1 MGEDMINVKKMT
13 SLIKTRCNRIIQSN
27 LNLNICDKFKFDCVV
42 RRGAGFFVRAE
53 PSGSEGGLSEE
64 MKNREG
70 VASGSATYKLNFCLD
85 KWSICKKSLNIIKFR
100 YAVFSFHNMMLKYT
114 KKTILISMCALF
126 LAGCSYTM
134 EEAADK
140 FEDRLESFVGKPMQE
155 VIRRCGHPTKYMN
168 RADLP
173 GEESGTYMIYNFKR
187 FNSECEVI
195 LKYKKG
201 TLEIIDWDYSGYCLN
216 TSRLK
221 IDDQCFGL

>member
-1 MGEDMINVKKMT
+1 MRRIKWIN
-13 SLIKTRCNRIIQSN
+13 N
-27 LNLNICDKFKFDCVV
+27 CVA
-42 RRGAGFFVRAE
+42 RRRASFSYEWVRA
-53 PSGSEGGLSEE
+53 GRGRKSEE
-64 MKNREG
+64 VKNREG
-70 VASGSATYKLNFCLD
+70 VALGSATYKLNFCLD
-85 KWSICKKSLNIIKFR
+85 KWSICKKSLNIIKSMHVVFNS
-100 YAVFSFHNMMLKYT
+100 YNMLFSPAKKVSSLAVCVLLLTS
-114 KKTILISMCALF
+114 
-126 LAGCSYTM
+126 CSYTM

>member
-1 MGEDMINVKKMT
+1 MT
-13 SLIKTRCNRIIQSN
+13 SLIKMRRNRIIHSN
-27 LNLNICDKFKFDCVV
+27 LNLDICDKFKFDCVA
-42 RRGAGFFVRAE
+42 RRGAR
-53 PSGSEGGLSEE
+53 LCEE
-64 MKNREG
+64 RNPNRES
-70 VASGSATYKLNFCLD
+70 VASGGIITKLTFCLN
-85 KWSICKKSLNIIKFR
+85 KLAICKKSLNIIKSMHV
-100 YAVFSFHNMMLKYT
+100 VFNSYNMLFSPA
-114 KKTILISMCALF
+114 KKVSSLVACVLLLTS
-126 LAGCSYTM
+126 CSYTM

-140 FEDRLESFVGKPMQE
+140 FEDRLESFVGKSMQE
-155 VIRRCGHPTKYMN
+155 VIRRCGNPTKYMN

-216 TSRLK
+216 TSRVR

>member
-1 MGEDMINVKKMT
+1 MKIINFMH
-13 SLIKTRCNRIIQSN
+13 
-27 LNLNICDKFKFDCVV
+27 
-42 RRGAGFFVRAE
+42 FVIR
-53 PSGSEGGLSEE
+53 SYNMLF
-64 MKNREG
+64 
-70 VASGSATYKLNFCLD
+70 GSA
-85 KWSICKKSLNIIKFR
+85 
-100 YAVFSFHNMMLKYT
+100 
-114 KKTILISMCALF
+114 KKTPSLTLCAL
-126 LAGCSYTM
+126 LLTGCSYTM

-140 FEDRLESFVGKPMQE
+140 FETRLESFVGKSMQE
-155 VIRRCGHPTKYMN
+155 AIRRCGQPTKYVN

-216 TSRLK
+216 TSRIK

>member
-1 MGEDMINVKKMT
+1 MHVVFRSYNMLFGAAKK
-13 SLIKTRCNRIIQSN
+13 
-27 LNLNICDKFKFDCVV
+27 
-42 RRGAGFFVRAE
+42 
-53 PSGSEGGLSEE
+53 LSYL
-64 MKNREG
+64 
-70 VASGSATYKLNFCLD
+70 TF
-85 KWSICKKSLNIIKFR
+85 
-100 YAVFSFHNMMLKYT
+100 
-114 KKTILISMCALF
+114 CALF
-126 LAGCSYTM
+126 LTSCSYTM
-134 EEAADK
+134 EEAAET

-155 VIRRCGHPTKYMN
+155 VIRRCGRPTRYMN

-187 FNSECEVI
+187 LNSECEVI

>member
-1 MGEDMINVKKMT
+1 MSEDMNNIKKMT
-13 SLIKTRCNRIIQSN
+13 STMKSRDNAILHNN
-27 LNLNICDKFKFDCVV
+27 LNDL
-42 RRGAGFFVRAE
+42 
-53 PSGSEGGLSEE
+53 
-64 MKNREG
+64 
-70 VASGSATYKLNFCLD
+70 T
-85 KWSICKKSLNIIKFR
+85 ICKKSLKIIKFMHVVFNS
-100 YAVFSFHNMMLKYT
+100 YSMLFSPAKKVSSLAVCVLLLTS
-114 KKTILISMCALF
+114 
-126 LAGCSYTM
+126 CSYTM

-216 TSRLK
+216 TSRFK